1 MLKKQSLW
9 AACLQASGPPPGHGG
24 HPLHSESML
33 QPPHLQVPCTKVRAL
48 ILPTLTHFSIN
59 GFLNTSHTRNKP
71 LTMAPPPGPPKPSVT
86 HLPPSPSP
94 SFPGCS
100 KCGSLPLQG
109 EQAARN
115 PGPGFPR
122 HQLSSCTLIR
132 EPTRPPSLLAGDRQL
147 SARDLAMAME
157 QGLATCWVLF
167 PGPHHYPSHFMEEL
181 LQL

>member
-1 MLKKQSLW
+1 MLKKQFMGSMFT
-9 AACLQASGPPPGHGG
+9 APVPPLCHGG

-33 QPPHLQVPCTKVRAL
+33 QPPHLQVPRTKVRAL

-59 GFLNTSHTRNKP
+59 GFLNTSHTWNKP
-71 LTMAPPPGPPKPSVT
+71 LTMGSPPARPPKPSVT
-86 HLPPSPSP
+86 HLPPSPRP

-132 EPTRPPSLLAGDRQL
+132 EPTRPPSLLAGDGQL
-147 SARDLAMAME
+147 FQPE
-157 QGLATCWVLF
+157 T
-167 PGPHHYPSHFMEEL
+167 
-181 LQL
+181 